1 MEPKD
6 VMERKHKIIELPK
19 KLIIESTK
27 RKLNAIEKG
36 KIVKINELEEDLRIE
51 TVKRRIK
58 EKSVSFKMKKKK
70 KKNDKIRDRDKSRNN
85 K

>member
-36 KIVKINELEEDLRIE
+36 KTIKINELEEDLRIE

-70 KKNDKIRDRDKSRNN
+70 KKNDKIGDRDKSRNN

>member
-36 KIVKINELEEDLRIE
+36 KIIKINELEEDLRIE

-70 KKNDKIRDRDKSRNN
+70 KKNDKIGDRDKSRNN

>member
-27 RKLNAIEKG
+27 RK
-36 KIVKINELEEDLRIE
+36 VKINELEEDLRIE

-70 KKNDKIRDRDKSRNN
+70 KKNDKIGDRDKSRNN

>member
-70 KKNDKIRDRDKSRNN
+70 KKNDKIGDRDKSRNN

>member
-1 MEPKD
+1 
-6 VMERKHKIIELPK
+6 MERKHKIIELQK

-36 KIVKINELEEDLRIE
+36 KIIKTNELEEDLRIE

-58 EKSVSFKMKKKK
+58 EKSVSFKMKKK
-70 KKNDKIRDRDKSRNN
+70 
-85 K
+85 